1 MKKLKLTAIIF
12 MLIAM
17 IGFAG
22 GCGPGNQTATQQ
34 MASQTSDPALI
45 ALATYAD
52 ALEAYVS
59 AQDIYLPYQ
68 QMIKQ
73 KYPDVD
79 KKVIEY
85 FRQARGILNLWKSAG
100 AVSAKDKADFRA
112 ALREITLAAAKQL
125 DSK

>member
-1 MKKLKLTAIIF
+1 MIF
-12 MLIAM
+12 ILIAM
-17 IGFAG
+17 VGFAG
-22 GCGPGNQTATQQ
+22 CGPSNQTATQQ
-34 MASQTSDPALI
+34 MATQTSDPAMI

-59 AQDIYLPYQ
+59 AQEIYLPYQ

-85 FRQARGILNLWKSAG
+85 FRQARKILNLWKSAG